1 MKNWYLV
8 NILLAG
14 WTADSFTNWL
24 TQQAVNIPTKVA
36 NMVTSFRNPVQT
48 GMTISGN
55 ILSTI
60 GEFYSAKLMP
70 SIEGGQNTGD
80 VNFAAQ
86 NNTFRYRCMRIKKEY
101 LEIVDNYFTRF
112 GYKINRIK
120 TPNITGRLNFNYVE
134 IGQNDDIGY
143 GDVPQK
149 YMQEINS
156 IARKGVT
163 IWHNHSNLGDFTV
176 TNTIVTP

>member
-1 MKNWYLV
+1 ME
-8 NILLAG
+8 NIQLAG

-24 TQQAVNIPTKVA
+24 TQQAVNIPSKI
-36 NMVTSFRNPVQT
+36 TSSLISARTASTPMQAGVS
-48 GMTISGN
+48 ISGN
-55 ILSTI
+55 VLSMI

-101 LEIVDNYFTRF
+101 LQIVDDYFSRF

-134 IGQNDDIGY
+134 IGQSDEIGY
-143 GDVPQK
+143 GDVPTK
-149 YMQEINS
+149 FMEEINR

-163 IWHNHSNLGDFTV
+163 IWHNHTNLGDYTV